1 VDTRRLVGLGG
12 ILAAAILAQLNDQV
26 LTSALPDVSGGF
38 GLGHDPA
45 SWLSTVYINGE
56 VIGMIVAPSLG
67 LGFSF
72 RRFALFAV
80 ALSTLSTIVM
90 PLAGGI
96 GVLLGLRFLQGL
108 AAGFTIPLLMTTALR
123 VLDPPIR
130 LYGLACY
137 ALTATF
143 TPNLAT
149 TLAALWTDG
158 VGDYRFVFLEAL
170 PLGAIA
176 MVPIWWGMQQ
186 DPPNYERLKK
196 FDWLGAVLVAVGF
209 GALSIVLEQGDRL
222 DWFNSQ
228 LIATLTLI
236 AAVAIPWFMIHESYA
251 EVPLIRLDLFKR
263 RNFAYASITL
273 ILFLIIALSASS
285 VPIAHLIQVQGYRP
299 LQAHILTLEI
309 AASQLV
315 LLPATALLL
324 DVKWIDSRWVS
335 AVGFACILAS
345 CIGKALL
352 TPDWQADQF
361 LFWQAL
367 DAIGFPLVAMP
378 LLMMATNVL
387 SPDEGPFASAMIN
400 APRAVAEAIGV
411 GVLAVIDRWRGG
423 LHRTRILETL
433 GADRLNLAQAA
444 PVPGASLPALTPAGR
459 PSAPGALEALNRAVE
474 AAVTTLT
481 TIDTFLILGAL
492 VVFMM
497 IVLAVLPERTYPP
510 RIALAG
516 H

>member
-1 VDTRRLVGLGG
+1 M
-12 ILAAAILAQLNDQV
+12 
-26 LTSALPDVSGGF
+26 LTSALSDVSGGF
-38 GLGHDPA
+38 GLAHDTA
-45 SWLSTVYINGE
+45 SWLSTVYVNGE

-80 ALSTLSTIVM
+80 ALSTLSTILM
-90 PLAGGI
+90 PLAGGV
-96 GVLLGLRFLQGL
+96 GVLLGFRFLQGL

-170 PLGAIA
+170 PLGAVA
-176 MVPIWWGMQQ
+176 AVPIWWGMQQ
-186 DPPNYERLKK
+186 DSPNYARLKK
-196 FDWLGAVLVAVGF
+196 FDWLGALLVAIGF

-236 AAVAIPWFMIHESYA
+236 AVVAIPWFVIHESYA
-251 EVPLIRLDLFKR
+251 KVPLIRIDLFKR

-285 VPIAHLIQVQGYRP
+285 VPIDYLTQVQGYRP
-299 LQAHILTLEI
+299 LQAHLVTLVI

-324 DVKWIDSRWVS
+324 DVEWIDSRWVS
-335 AVGFACILAS
+335 AVGFACILTS
-345 CIGKALL
+345 CIGKAFL
-352 TPDWQADQF
+352 TPDWMAIQF
-361 LFWQAL
+361 LPWQIL

-387 SPDEGPFASAMIN
+387 SIDEGPFASAMIN

-411 GVLAVIDRWRGG
+411 GVLAIIDRWRGG

-433 GADRLNLAQAA
+433 GSARLEVAQGA
-444 PVPGASLPALTPAGR
+444 PIPGAVTPALTAAGR
-459 PSAPGALEALNRAVE
+459 PSSPGALGALDRGVE

-481 TIDTFLILGAL
+481 TIDTFLILGG
-492 VVFMM
+492 VVIVMM
-497 IVLAVLPERTYPP
+497 IILAVLPERTYPP
-510 RIALAG
+510 RIALAKD
-516 H
+516 

>member
-1 VDTRRLVGLGG
+1 MDIRRLTGLGG
-12 ILAAAILAQLNDQV
+12 ILAAAILAQINDQV
-26 LTSALPDVSGGF
+26 LTSALPDISGGF
-38 GLGHDPA
+38 GLGHDNA
-45 SWLSTVYINGE
+45 SWLSTVYVNGE

-80 ALSTLSTIVM
+80 FLSTLSTIAM

-96 GVLLGLRFLQGL
+96 GVLLGFRFLQGL

-158 VGDYRFVFLEAL
+158 VGDYRFIFLEAL
-170 PLGAIA
+170 PLGAVA
-176 MVPIWWGMQQ
+176 AVPIWWGMQQ
-186 DPPNYERLKK
+186 DPPNIERLKK

-228 LIATLTLI
+228 LICVLTLVSV
-236 AAVAIPWFMIHESYA
+236 VAIPWFVIHESFV
-251 EVPLIRLDLFKR
+251 EVPLIRIDLFKR

-285 VPIAHLIQVQGYRP
+285 VPIAYLTQVQGYRP
-299 LQAHILTLEI
+299 LQAHVVTLVI

-324 DVKWIDSRWVS
+324 DVEWVDSRWVS
-335 AVGFACILAS
+335 AAGFACILGS
-345 CIGKALL
+345 CIGKAFL
-352 TPDWQADQF
+352 TPDWMAAQF
-361 LFWQAL
+361 IPWQIL

-387 SPDEGPFASAMIN
+387 SPDEGPYASAMIN

-411 GVLAVIDRWRGG
+411 GVLAIIDRWRGG
-423 LHRTRILETL
+423 LHRTRILETM
-433 GADRLNLAQAA
+433 GAARLDVVQAA
-444 PVPGASLPALTPAGR
+444 PIPGATLPALTPVGR
-459 PSAPGALEALNRAVE
+459 PSAPGALEALNRTVE
-474 AAVTTLT
+474 AAVVTLT
-481 TIDTFLILGAL
+481 TIDTFLILGG
-492 VVFMM
+492 VVIFMM
-497 IVLAVLPERTYPP
+497 IVLALLPERTYPP
-510 RIALAG
+510 RIALAKD
-516 H
+516 

>member
-1 VDTRRLVGLGG
+1 MDTRRLVGLGG

-433 GADRLNLAQAA
+433 GASRLTVVQAA
-444 PVPGASLPALTPAGR
+444 PIPGASLPALTPVGR
-459 PSAPGALEALNRAVE
+459 PSAPGALAALDRGVE

-481 TIDTFLILGAL
+481 AIDTFLILGA
-492 VVFMM
+492 VVIFMM

-516 H
+516 D

>member
-1 VDTRRLVGLGG
+1 MDVRRLVGLGG

-45 SWLSTVYINGE
+45 SWLGTVYINGE

-80 ALSTLSTIVM
+80 ALSTLSTLAM
-90 PLAGGI
+90 PLAPSI
-96 GVLLGLRFLQGL
+96 GPLLGLRFLQGL

-158 VGDYRFVFLEAL
+158 VRDYRFVFFEAL
-170 PLGAIA
+170 PLGVIA
-176 MVPIWWGMQQ
+176 AVPIWWGMQQ
-186 DPPNYERLKK
+186 DPPNYERLGK
-196 FDWLGAVLVAVGF
+196 FDWLGALLVAVGF

-236 AAVAIPWFMIHESYA
+236 AVVAIPWFLIHETYA
-251 EVPLIRLDLFKR
+251 AVPLIRLDLFKR

-273 ILFLIIALSASS
+273 ILFLIIALSASA
-285 VPIAHLIQVQGYRP
+285 VPIAYLTQVQGYRP
-299 LQAHILTLEI
+299 LQAHVVTLEI

-324 DVKWIDSRWVS
+324 DVEWVDSRWVS
-335 AVGFACILAS
+335 AVGFACILVS
-345 CIGKALL
+345 CIGKAFL
-352 TPDWQADQF
+352 TPDWQTDQF
-361 LFWQAL
+361 LVWQAL

-387 SPDEGPFASAMIN
+387 APEEGPFASAMIN

-411 GVLAVIDRWRGG
+411 GVLALIDRWRGA

-433 GADRLNLAQAA
+433 GADRLNVVQAA
-444 PVPGASLPALTPAGR
+444 PIPGASLPALTPAGR
-459 PSAPGALEALNRAVE
+459 PSAPGALEALNRGVE

-481 TIDTFLILGAL
+481 TIDTYLILAA
-492 VVFMM
+492 VVIFMM